1 MTPAFRSR
9 TLHAAGGP
17 RGSLPGMTA
26 VRTHTHAQAVDA
38 AVDLFTRQG
47 YEGTTV
53 EEIADAA
60 RVSRATFFR
69 RYRSKEDV
77 VFADHELLLEEVVVM
92 LAATR
97 PDARTSEESG
107 HDLGR
112 AWDPD
117 VDPYLE
123 VCRAA
128 RMVFDHHV
136 GQRGTS
142 LARYALLQQ
151 VPALRDRELITTHRY
166 ERAFTHYL
174 RDTLPPERSTST
186 ASIAFAASVVAVHN
200 AILRRWLRTPSLELR
215 PELEEAFADLRRAA
229 VLGAG
234 GHPPS
239 DGGARAGRRV
249 VVTVVESGA
258 GPDEVARAVREA
270 LL

>member
-1 MTPAFRSR
+1 
-9 TLHAAGGP
+9 
-17 RGSLPGMTA
+17 MTA

-60 RVSRATFFR
+60 KVSRATFFR
-69 RYRSKEDV
+69 RFRSKEDV

-97 PDARTSEESG
+97 PDARASEESG

-112 AWDPD
+112 GWDPD

-136 GQRGTS
+136 GQRETS

-174 RDTLPPERSTST
+174 RDTLPPERSAST

-229 VLGAG
+229 VLGTAAG
-234 GHPPS
+234 PLAD
-239 DGGARAGRRV
+239 DGTPVTRRV
-249 VVTVVESGA
+249 VVTVVEGAA

-270 LL
+270 LV